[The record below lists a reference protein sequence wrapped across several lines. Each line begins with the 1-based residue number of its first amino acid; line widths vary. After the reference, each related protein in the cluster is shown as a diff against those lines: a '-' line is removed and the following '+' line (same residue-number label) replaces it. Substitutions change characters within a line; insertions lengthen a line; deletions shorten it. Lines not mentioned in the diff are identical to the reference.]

1 MPPKTAAPF
10 AVSTSGRD
18 PFRGFLPEFVDW
30 LERTGLSAN
39 QVAVA
44 VGSSRHFLIWLHNDG
59 AAIERVDDAVLSRFR
74 HHDCRAARC
83 THSRN
88 GHCQSNRRRS
98 REYMSRV
105 GCLVKFLEETGRM
118 LHPGELGEGLRLA
131 EEFLEWRKM
140 QGYASSS
147 LIYDHSACRHFLIWL
162 HGSRIPMAKVDRIV
176 LNRFIDH
183 DCLCPGGFRSL
194 VERADP
200 RDRYVRPI
208 EHFMAFLVARGR
220 VPDTFTVPGNVPG
233 EELDAFRG
241 WLEHHRGTCKSTIER
256 HVREVAT
263 LLPALGDDASRYDA
277 ALIRDVL
284 LRRFAE
290 ISCAGAA
297 KVTTSMRMYLRF
309 LASSGKSSPAL
320 IGAVPAAVRWRLS
333 SLPRY
338 LPADDIESVI
348 ASCDVARPLGMR
360 DRAILL
366 LLARLALRAG
376 DVADLR
382 LGDIDW
388 RRARLHVRGKSRRRV
403 GLPLPQD
410 AGDALLDYIERARP
424 RVDEDKVFLRS
435 LAPHRP
441 FADSDAVGAVV
452 ARALKRAGV
461 DGANG
466 RGARVFRHSAA
477 TNLLRS
483 GTSLEL
489 ITALLRHR
497 SPDTTAIYAKVDL
510 PMLQEVAQ
518 AWMGDAR

>member
-1 MPPKTAAPF
+1 MSPTTTAPGS
-10 AVSTSGRD
+10 VSASSRD
-18 PFRGFLPEFVDW
+18 PFRGFLPEFLDW
-30 LERTGLSAN
+30 LEKAGLSAN
-39 QVAVA
+39 QVSDA

-59 AAIERVDDAVLSRFR
+59 TAIERVDDAVLSRFR

-98 REYMSRV
+98 REYMFRV
-105 GCLVKFLEETGRM
+105 GRLVRFLEETGRV

-131 EEFLEWRKM
+131 EEFLERRKLE
-140 QGYASSS
+140 GYAPSS
-147 LIYDHSACRHFLIWL
+147 LIYDHSACRHFVIWL
-162 HGSRIPMAKVDRIV
+162 HRSRVPMAKVDRIV
-176 LNRFIDH
+176 LDRFLAH
-183 DCLCPGGFRSL
+183 DCLCPGSFRSL
-194 VERADP
+194 VERSDP
-200 RDRYVRPI
+200 RNRYVRPI

-220 VPDTFTVPGNVPG
+220 MPDTLSVSGNAPGR
-233 EELDAFRG
+233 EFDAFRA
-241 WLEHHRGTCKSTIER
+241 WLQRDRGAGVSTIDQ
-256 HVREVAT
+256 HVREIAM
-263 LLPALGDDASRYDA
+263 LLPALGDDASRYEA

-290 ISCAGAA
+290 VSCAGAA

-309 LASSGKSSPAL
+309 LASSGESSPGL
-320 IGAVPAAVRWRLS
+320 IGAVPTAARWRLA

-348 ASCDVARPLGMR
+348 ASCDVATPLGMR

-376 DVADLR
+376 DVAALR
-382 LGDIDW
+382 LGDLDW
-388 RRARLHVRGKSRRRV
+388 RRARLHVSGKSRRRV

-410 AGDALLDYIERARP
+410 AGDALLDYIEHARP
-424 RVDEDKVFLRS
+424 RIDEDKVFIRS
-435 LAPHRP
+435 LAPYRP
-441 FADSDAVGAVV
+441 FADGDAVGAVA

-466 RGARVFRHSAA
+466 RGAHVFRHSAA

-483 GTSLEL
+483 GVSLEI

-497 SPDTTAIYAKVDL
+497 SQDTTAIYAKVDL

-518 AWMGDAR
+518 PWMGDVR

>member
-1 MPPKTAAPF
+1 MSPTTTALSSAS
-10 AVSTSGRD
+10 ASGRD
-18 PFRGFLPEFVDW
+18 PFRGFLPEFLDW
-30 LERTGLSAN
+30 LEKAGLSAKHI
-39 QVAVA
+39 AVA

-59 AAIERVDDAVLSRFR
+59 TAIERVDDAVLRRFR

-83 THSRN
+83 THPRN
-88 GHCQSNRRRS
+88 GHYQGHCRRS

-105 GCLVKFLEETGRM
+105 SRLVKFLEETGRVS
-118 LHPGELGEGLRLA
+118 HPGELGEGLRLA
-131 EEFLEWRKM
+131 EEFLERRKLE
-140 QGYASSS
+140 GYALSS

-176 LNRFIDH
+176 LDRFLAH

-200 RDRYVRPI
+200 RNRYVRPI

-220 VPDTFTVPGNVPG
+220 VPDTLTVPGYAPG
-233 EELDAFRG
+233 EEFDAFRD
-241 WLEHHRGTCKSTIER
+241 WLQRHRGTRKSTIEQ

-309 LASSGKSSPAL
+309 LASRGKSSPAL
-320 IGAVPAAVRWRLS
+320 MGAVPTAARWRLA

-338 LPADDIESVI
+338 LPANDIESVI
-348 ASCDVARPLGMR
+348 ASCDLAKPVGMR

-388 RRARLHVRGKSRRRV
+388 RRARLHVSGKSRRRV

-466 RGARVFRHSAA
+466 RGAHVFRHSAA

-483 GTSLEL
+483 GVPLEI

-497 SPDTTAIYAKVDL
+497 SRDTTAIYAKVDL

-518 AWMGDAR
+518 PWMGDVR